1 MRVTDPQAI
10 KAPATMIVGHDA
22 TSRSEPP
29 TNPVT
34 PQLTVEQLIRV
45 RDAAH
50 AVAAHRGVH
59 RFDDFL
65 SYKEPRRRDMLGLLA
80 RGMAHKAFRR

>member
-1 MRVTDPQAI
+1 M
-10 KAPATMIVGHDA
+10 
-22 TSRSEPP
+22 
-29 TNPVT
+29 
-34 PQLTVEQLIRV
+34 TVEQLTRV

-50 AVAAHRGVH
+50 AVAARRGVH

-65 SYKEPRRRDMLGLLA
+65 IYNEPRRRDMLRLLA